1 MEALELY
8 RSDPAY
14 FRYRIPGMLVTDS
27 GVLLT
32 VCEARKEQSDWSMMD
47 ILLRRSTDGGKTFE
61 DPIPLARGTERHPTV
76 NNPVLMQDRRGRI
89 HLLYCEDYAVMGG
102 RVLHRISEDDG
113 LTWGDCRDITAS
125 TMPTMRNAYAHGP
138 GHGIRTRSGEM
149 VVPFWRVPKRYD
161 SPVRSH
167 GPSEIGTL
175 WSADDG
181 ETWHT
186 GAVLRSSDGLMS
198 PNETEIAE
206 LEDGRIYLNT
216 RLGAGLTYRGRAWS
230 PDGHSAWERF
240 EPDYALHDPQ
250 CFGAAAAGRMP
261 DGTAWLFF
269 ANCES
274 KAERKN
280 VTVKGSR
287 DGGETWQLRRVI
299 DAARGGYVE
308 LAFDRTRSSLYV
320 LYEEAAGAALH
331 LVTLGASD
339 LSPEQ

>member
-8 RSDPAY
+8 RSDLAY
-14 FRYRIPGMLVTDS
+14 FRYRIPGMLVTDN

-61 DPIPLARGTERHPTV
+61 DPIPLARGTETHPTV

-113 LTWGDCRDITAS
+113 LTWSDCRDITAS
-125 TMPTMRNAYAHGP
+125 TVPTMRNAYAHGP
-138 GHGIRTRSGEM
+138 GHGIRTRSGEL

-274 KAERKN
+274 KAGRKN

-331 LVTLGASD
+331 LVTLEASD
-339 LSPEQ
+339 LSSEQ

>member
-61 DPIPLARGTERHPTV
+61 DPIPLARGTETYPTV

-138 GHGIRTRSGEM
+138 GHGIRTRSGEL

-175 WSADDG
+175 WSVDDG

-274 KAERKN
+274 KAGRKN

-287 DGGETWQLRRVI
+287 DGGETWPLRRVI

-331 LVTLGASD
+331 LVTLEASD

>member
-1 MEALELY
+1 METMELY
-8 RSDPAY
+8 RSDEAY

-61 DPIPLARGTERHPTV
+61 DPIPLARGTETHPTV
-76 NNPVLMQDRRGRI
+76 NNPVLMQDRKGRI

-113 LTWGDCRDITAS
+113 LTWSDCRDITAS
-125 TMPTMRNAYAHGP
+125 TAPTMRNAYAHGP
-138 GHGIRTRSGEM
+138 GHGIRTRNGEM
-149 VVPFWRVPKRYD
+149 VVPFWRIPKRYD

-181 ETWHT
+181 ETWNI
-186 GAVLRSSDGLMS
+186 GAVLRSQDGLMT

-206 LEDGRIYLNT
+206 LEDGRVYLNT

-230 PDGHSAWERF
+230 QDGHSFWERF

-250 CFGAAAAGRMP
+250 CFGATVSCRMP
-261 DGTAWLFF
+261 DGRFWLFF

-274 KAERKN
+274 KAGRKN
-280 VTVKGSR
+280 VVLKGSLNS
-287 DGGETWQLRRVI
+287 GETWCLRRVL
-299 DAARGGYVE
+299 DADRGGYVE
-308 LAFDRTRSSLYV
+308 LAADPARGCVYV
-320 LYEEAAGAALH
+320 LYEEAAGTALH
-331 LVTLGASD
+331 LVTLQAEELEG
-339 LSPEQ
+339 